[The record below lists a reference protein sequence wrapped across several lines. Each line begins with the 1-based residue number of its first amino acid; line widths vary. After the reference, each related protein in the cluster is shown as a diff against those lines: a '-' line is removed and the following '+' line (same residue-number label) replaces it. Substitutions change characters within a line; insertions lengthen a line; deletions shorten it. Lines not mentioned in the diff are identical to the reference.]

1 MNPIA
6 PHRRRR
12 FAVALGGLLAVTAV
26 AAAAADGTSPA
37 AAFDGP
43 DVGIVCTTSPG
54 TDPTFDM
61 TTDADYINLPDGNTA
76 YMYGYKIVGTQFQ
89 HPSPVLCVNQGDTVT
104 INLTNT
110 LPRDVSMVF
119 PGQTDVSANGA
130 PATPQF
136 SNPADPS
143 TMTSLTQSAAKNGG
157 TVSYTFVADHA
168 GTFLYESGTDPDIEV
183 RMGLFGAL
191 IVRPSGL
198 PDYAYPT
205 TADPGN
211 DDRFTTVA
219 NSPVGA
225 NNDEEFMVLL
235 SEIDPYLNQAI
246 ERKDHGLT
254 STYNLDNYHPRYW
267 LVNGRGFP
275 DSIADNGAA
284 WLPNQPYGALAEV
297 REAELTRPRPRPP
310 VRWARPVPERR
321 HGDLSVPPARQQ
333 RQSDRP

>member
-1 MNPIA
+1 
-6 PHRRRR
+6 
-12 FAVALGGLLAVTAV
+12 
-26 AAAAADGTSPA
+26 
-37 AAFDGP
+37 
-43 DVGIVCTTSPG
+43 
-54 TDPTFDM
+54 M

-297 REAELTRPRPRPP
+297 REANSPATTSATRTVGSP
-310 VRWARPVPERR
+310 
-321 HGDLSVPPARQQ
+321 GT
-333 RQSDRP
+333 